1 MVLGLCCSLYFVLYY
16 LQRQGTNLLFAEG
29 DLYDLYRE
37 NLESISGFAVYF
49 YIFFFLLFIY
59 RPSPIYNI
67 VIGFILAWYLL
78 FALSRGTRML
88 MVPPVLIFFFYFFE
102 NKFKSSWIIIFSTI
116 GLLLLRIIDRFKNN
130 LPLFGGKKN
139 ERDIIK

>member
-1 MVLGLCCSLYFVLYY
+1 MISSQ
-16 LQRQGTNLLFAEG
+16 LQH
-29 DLYDLYRE
+29 DLHIFIEYTKTIKIIK
-37 NLESISGFAVYF
+37 NKNYF

-102 NKFKSSWIIIFSTI
+102 NFAYGNQVEIVYNVSCQT
-116 GLLLLRIIDRFKNN
+116 
-130 LPLFGGKKN
+130 
-139 ERDIIK
+139 E